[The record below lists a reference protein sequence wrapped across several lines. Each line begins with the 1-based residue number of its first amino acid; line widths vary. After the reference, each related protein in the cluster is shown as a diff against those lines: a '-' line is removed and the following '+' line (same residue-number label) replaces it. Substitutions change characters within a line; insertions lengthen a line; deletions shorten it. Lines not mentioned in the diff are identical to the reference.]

1 MKKWYIVHGDN
12 AEALKLVFASV
23 SRYTAVSC
31 VRPEQLTDEI
41 KRDGSLI
48 YIGVKGLLTVPK
60 DGYRIKAFRNEN
72 GNEVV
77 LLDGDGYAN
86 ELYAAVD
93 FENVYLVKA
102 IDADTHMPTYFF
114 NDIFGTY
121 PLPEYDESF
130 TPFIKE
136 RALWSWG
143 YVIYDYKGYIDHM
156 LRLKLNEL
164 IIWSDF
170 PPENADEVVAYAH
183 KKGVRIIWGFSW
195 GWSTSCGDT
204 HIGTEELE
212 KMIDKS
218 AATYERDYA
227 HLGGDGIYFQTF
239 TETKEEKIG
248 GMLIAKAAV
257 TLVNKTATK
266 ILKNHPDLK
275 IQFGL
280 HATSVRD
287 KLAYIREVDPRVTIL
302 WEDCGAFPYAYIPKA
317 RGDFEETLLFTE
329 KIKNLRDGG
338 FGTLFKGMSVLNW
351 DTFRHQ
357 PGPYV
362 LGEHS
367 RKTVTEKAE
376 EKRKYWKYLQAYWL
390 ANAKYVKKTVEALD
404 SNTLVAALVEDGAF
418 EEKLWFPVALYA
430 EILWDPHRDTETI
443 LSKAALLP
451 DVCFG

>member
-60 DGYRIKAFRNEN
+60 DGYRIKAYRNEN
-72 GNEVV
+72 GNEVI

-114 NDIFGTY
+114 NDIFGSY

-183 KKGVRIIWGFSW
+183 KKGVRIIWRFSW
-195 GWSTSCGDT
+195 KICTSKPGCGPCCPRPECT
-204 HIGTEELE
+204 ATAR
-212 KMIDKS
+212 KPMIRTPRPCRPAKNCNHVS
-218 AATYERDYA
+218 AAFFSFF
-227 HLGGDGIYFQTF
+227 FQRHSH
-239 TETKEEKIG
+239 G
-248 GMLIAKAAV
+248 SGHGQ
-257 TLVNKTATK
+257 
-266 ILKNHPDLK
+266 HP
-275 IQFGL
+275 
-280 HATSVRD
+280 
-287 KLAYIREVDPRVTIL
+287 
-302 WEDCGAFPYAYIPKA
+302 
-317 RGDFEETLLFTE
+317 
-329 KIKNLRDGG
+329 
-338 FGTLFKGMSVLNW
+338 
-351 DTFRHQ
+351 
-357 PGPYV
+357 
-362 LGEHS
+362 
-367 RKTVTEKAE
+367 
-376 EKRKYWKYLQAYWL
+376 
-390 ANAKYVKKTVEALD
+390 
-404 SNTLVAALVEDGAF
+404 
-418 EEKLWFPVALYA
+418 ALYQ
-430 EILWDPHRDTETI
+430 IPRHCDQ
-443 LSKAALLP
+443 
-451 DVCFG
+451 